1 MPSERIY
8 CDLVV
13 FRQDALYPCLLPR
26 SWNPHVDRQAIAR
39 AHRIGQTKPVVV
51 YRLVAERT
59 VEERILE
66 VAAEKL
72 KMEHLA

>member
-1 MPSERIY
+1 M
-8 CDLVV
+8 
-13 FRQDALYPCLLPR
+13 
-26 SWNPHVDRQAIAR
+26 DRQAIAR
-39 AHRIGQTKPVVV
+39 AHRIGQVKPVVV